1 MLLLLL
7 SLMRPALAQ
16 APPSCGD
23 AEACVRSALSYAQS
37 GGELAKLQR
46 AVAEFD
52 TACQIGDPRG
62 ACGHARLLRLAWPEL
77 GAPSAATAASL
88 SAATAELS
96 KACEGGAACTSLGV
110 AYEQGQGVTAD
121 PAQALSLHKRACASG
136 VARSCTRAAELHAT
150 GPAEYRD
157 PVAAGALRRQ
167 ACNAGDAPACEA
179 MAEGLLAAGA
189 PSAGD
194 KAAPLLAKACSAGST
209 ASCVRLARLHL
220 DGALSEPS
228 PEEAARLLGEAC
240 AAGDAEACALKP

>member
-1 MLLLLL
+1 
-7 SLMRPALAQ
+7 
-16 APPSCGD
+16 
-23 AEACVRSALSYAQS
+23 
-37 GGELAKLQR
+37 
-46 AVAEFD
+46 
-52 TACQIGDPRG
+52 
-62 ACGHARLLRLAWPEL
+62 
-77 GAPSAATAASL
+77 
-88 SAATAELS
+88 
-96 KACEGGAACTSLGV
+96 
-110 AYEQGQGVTAD
+110 
-121 PAQALSLHKRACASG
+121 
-136 VARSCTRAAELHAT
+136 AELHAT